1 VRLNEHNCSLC
12 VYMTSK
18 EKQIKN
24 GFIYL
29 LPVIVGNLIP
39 LVTLP
44 IFTRIL
50 TKEDYGVWALAQVYA
65 IFVTG
70 VANFGLTIG
79 YERNFFEHKERKN
92 VAGLLY
98 STLLFVIVVFIVCGF
113 FTYLFKN
120 QLSKL
125 IIGSSDHANILFW
138 SYCTT
143 GILGLKTY
151 YLTYFKNTENAK
163 AVVWYTIDESLLG
176 VVFSLVMVA
185 YLRIGVIG
193 LIWGQLLASCIIF
206 SILSFR
212 FVRFLPISFDRE
224 ALRDSL
230 KISLPLTPRIFFG
243 VIATQFDK
251 YMIGLLNTVG
261 GVGVYNIGQ
270 KVAYIVFTYMTAIQ
284 NVFSPQ
290 VYKRMFDLGEEG
302 GESVGRYLTPFL
314 YISIAIGLMISLF
327 SEEIIFIL
335 TPKSY
340 HGAIDI
346 VAILSMLYGS
356 YFFGKQPQL
365 IFAKKTYITSILTL
379 VSIGLNIAINI
390 PFIYKWGAIGA
401 AWGTLTAGL
410 ISGIISFVVQQR
422 YYEIKWEY
430 GKIGSIFLIFF
441 GSAVAMILLRNF
453 DISYELRFIVKLIS
467 LACYFYLG
475 MKLNILTRQNYSL
488 VKNMF
493 FPVKAVL

>member
-1 VRLNEHNCSLC
+1 
-12 VYMTSK
+12 MTNK

-24 GFIYL
+24 SFIYL

-39 LVTLP
+39 ILTLP

-50 TKEDYGVWALAQVYA
+50 TKEDYGIWALAQVYA
-65 IFVTG
+65 IFVNG

-79 YERNFFEHKERKN
+79 YERNFFEHKETNN

-98 STLLFVIVVFIVCGF
+98 STLLFVIIAFIICGF
-113 FTYLFKN
+113 LTYLFKY
-120 QLSKL
+120 QLSKW
-125 IIGSSDHANILFW
+125 IIGSSNHADILFW
-138 SYCTT
+138 SYCST
-143 GILGLKTY
+143 GIMGLKTY

-163 AVVWYTIDESLLG
+163 AFVWYTIDESLIG
-176 VVFSLVMVA
+176 VLLSLFMVA

-193 LIWGQLLASCIIF
+193 LVWGQLLASLIIF
-206 SILSFR
+206 SVLSFR
-212 FVRFLPISFDRE
+212 FIRFLPVAFDRK

-243 VIATQFDK
+243 VIGNQFDK

-270 KVAYIVFTYMTAIQ
+270 KVANIVFTYMTAIQ

-290 VYKRMFDLGEEG
+290 VYKRMFELGEDG

-335 TPKSY
+335 TPESY
-340 HGAIDI
+340 HGAIEI
-346 VAILSMLYGS
+346 VTILSMLYGS

-365 IFAKKTYITSILTL
+365 IYTKKTHVTSILTI
-379 VSIGLNIAINI
+379 VSIGLNIIINI
-390 PFIYKWGAIGA
+390 PFIMKWGAIGA
-401 AWGTLTAGL
+401 AWGTLLAGL
-410 ISGIISFVVQQR
+410 ISGIVSFVVSQH

-430 GKIGSIFLIFF
+430 GKVASIFLIFF
-441 GSAVAMILLRNF
+441 GSAITMILLRNYGIYYGIR
-453 DISYELRFIVKLIS
+453 ISIKMAALIGY
-467 LACYFYLG
+467 LYLG
-475 MKLNILTRQNYSL
+475 IRLEVITRENYML
-488 VKNMF
+488 VKNMIIPAKKSPGF
-493 FPVKAVL
+493 SG